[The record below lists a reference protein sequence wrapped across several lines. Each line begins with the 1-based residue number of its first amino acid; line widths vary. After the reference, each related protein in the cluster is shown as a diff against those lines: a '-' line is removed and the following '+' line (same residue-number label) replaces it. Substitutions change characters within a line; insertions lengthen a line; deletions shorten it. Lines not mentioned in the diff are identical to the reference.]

1 MRGISLFQMNKIIS
15 INPATEEVLGEIP
28 VSTEEEVNDAVK
40 KAKKAFL
47 SWKKIPYEE
56 KYSLFKN
63 ILNDLETKKDFFAE
77 LITKEMGKPIQ
88 EAESEVEYTLD
99 RIKSFIEKVKDFT
112 KPEKINENTSLYFEP
127 IGVVGAITPWNF
139 PFSLPIWPI
148 VPSLLIGNT
157 VVFKPSELTTL
168 VNKEEIE
175 IFMKHLPEGVLNLVI
190 GADETGKALVKADI
204 NMVSFVGS
212 TAAGKDIMKSCSE
225 KLKKVVLELGGKDP
239 AVVLEDANLDHTAEA
254 IVHGSLR
261 NCGQVCCS
269 IERVYAMKDIADKL
283 TEKIVEKAKIKVGNG
298 LENPDMGPLVSRQ
311 QFENF
316 ISHIE
321 DAKQK
326 GAKILLGGKK
336 IEGKGYFYEPT
347 VLTNVNNEMKIMTEE
362 TFGPAIPIQAVES
375 EEEAIKSANAL
386 PYGLTASVW
395 TKNIEKG
402 ERISRELEA
411 GSVGINQT
419 AASIDEAP
427 WGGVKQSGLGRT
439 LSKYGIREFTEMKV
453 VMVNK

>member
-1 MRGISLFQMNKIIS
+1 MNKIIS

-28 VSTEEEVNDAVK
+28 ISTEEEVNDAVK
-40 KAKKAFL
+40 KAKQAFP
-47 SWKKIPYEE
+47 SWKKVPYEE
-56 KYSLFKN
+56 KVD
-63 ILNDLETKKDFFAE
+63 ILKKIISDLNSKKDYFAK
-77 LITKEMGKPIQ
+77 LITKEMGKPLN
-88 EAESEVEYTLD
+88 ESESEVESTIN
-99 RIKSFIEKVKDFT
+99 RINSFIEKVKDFIE
-112 KPEKINENTSLYFEP
+112 PEKINEKTSLYFEP
-127 IGVVGAITPWNF
+127 IGVVSVITPWNF

-148 VPSLLIGNT
+148 IPSLLIGNT
-157 VVFKPSELTTL
+157 IVYKPSELTTL

-175 IFMKHLPEGVLNLVI
+175 IFMKHLPEAVLNLVT

-204 NMVSFVGS
+204 DMVSFVGS
-212 TAAGKDIMKSCSE
+212 TAAGKDIIKSCSE

-239 AVVLEDANLDHTAEA
+239 AVVLEDADLDYTAEA
-254 IVHGSLR
+254 IVHDSLR

-269 IERVYAMKDIADKL
+269 IERVYAMKDIADRL
-283 TEKIVEKAKIKVGNG
+283 TEKIVKEAKKFKTGNG
-298 LENPDMGPLVSRQ
+298 FENPDMGPLVSRQ

-326 GAKILLGGKK
+326 GAKILCGGKK

-347 VLTNVNNEMKIMTEE
+347 VLTNVNNKMKIMTEE
-362 TFGPAIPIQAVES
+362 TFGPAIPIQVVES
-375 EEEAIKSANAL
+375 EEEAVKSANAL

-395 TKNIEKG
+395 TKDKERG

-427 WGGVKQSGLGRT
+427 WGGVKQSGLGRA

-453 VMVNK
+453 VMANKTN